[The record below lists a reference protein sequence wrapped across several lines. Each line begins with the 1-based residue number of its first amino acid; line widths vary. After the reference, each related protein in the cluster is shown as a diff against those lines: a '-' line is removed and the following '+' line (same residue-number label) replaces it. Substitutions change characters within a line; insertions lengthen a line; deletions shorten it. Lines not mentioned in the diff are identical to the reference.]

1 MTPDRAQV
9 GPDCLPFHAMAET
22 VERFPLF
29 PLGLV
34 LIPHELVPLHI
45 FEERYK
51 LMIGECIEEER
62 EFGIVWLADD
72 GLKEIGCAA
81 RIARVLERFEDGRM
95 NVLVEGSS
103 PFRLLRRID
112 DLPYPAGDVELLEDS
127 SEGEADDGD
136 TEAARRRY
144 ADLVAEVTDER
155 PEPDQLAKL
164 DAYGM
169 AATLDVALEAKQMLL
184 ELRSERGRLEQLE
197 GLFTEA
203 LARIRHAERAAERA
217 QGNGSVRG

>member
-1 MTPDRAQV
+1 MS
-9 GPDCLPFHAMAET
+9 ET
-22 VERFPLF
+22 LERFPLF

-34 LIPHELVPLHI
+34 LIPHELIPLHI

-62 EFGIVWLADD
+62 EFGIVWLSDD
-72 GLKEIGCAA
+72 GLKEIGCSA
-81 RIARVLERFEDGRM
+81 RISRVLERFEDGRM

-103 PFRLLRRID
+103 PFRLLRRIE
-112 DLPYPAGDVELLEDS
+112 DLPYPAGDVELLEDA
-127 SEGEADDGD
+127 ADDSEVAGD
-136 TEAARRRY
+136 AAETARRRY
-144 ADLVAEVTDER
+144 ADLVAEVTDDR
-155 PEPDQLAKL
+155 PEPGDLAKL

-184 ELRSERGRLEQLE
+184 ELRSERGRLKQLE
-197 GLFTEA
+197 GLFAEA

-217 QGNGSVRG
+217 RGNGNVRG